1 MKVSVWWLAL
11 LAASLAT
18 ARAQVLVEVTQ
29 DQKQFLQGEELP
41 VAVRVINRSGQTLHL
56 GEETNWLTF
65 SIETR
70 EGSVA
75 EKLGEVPV
83 VGGFDLESSKVAI
96 KRVNLAPYF
105 NLTQP
110 GGYAILA
117 TVRIPQW
124 GREVTSPPRPFTII
138 EGAKLWEQ
146 EVGVPGSAT
155 AGGMPE
161 IRKYI
166 LQQANYL
173 KGELRLYLRVTDSY
187 GKVIRVQPIGPVVS
201 FGRPETQ
208 VDKVSNLHLLY
219 QNGPYAFSYSR
230 FNTDGQL
237 LERQTYDY
245 VNTRPRLKED
255 DAGNITVS
263 GGVRRVVASD
273 VPPPNPDVAAE
284 APSKS
289 RTTEKP

>member
-1 MKVSVWWLAL
+1 MKVSVFWLGL
-11 LAASLAT
+11 LIASLAP
-18 ARAQVLVEVTQ
+18 ASAQVLVEVTQ
-29 DQKQFLQGEELP
+29 DQQQFLQGETLP

-65 SIETR
+65 SIESR

-75 EKLGEVPV
+75 QKLGEVPV

-96 KRVNLAPYF
+96 KRVDLAPYF

-110 GGYAILA
+110 GGYSILA
-117 TVRIPQW
+117 TVRISQW
-124 GREVTSPPRPFTII
+124 GREVTSPARPFTII

-155 AGGMPE
+155 AGGVPE

-187 GKVIRVQPIGPVVS
+187 GKVIRVLPIGPVVS

-208 VDKVSNLHLLY
+208 IDKFSNLHLLY
-219 QNGPYAFSYSR
+219 QMGPYAFSYSR
-230 FNTDGQL
+230 FNTEGQL
-237 LERQTYDY
+237 LERSTYDY
-245 VNTRPRLKED
+245 VSNRPRLRED
-255 DAGNITVS
+255 ESGNISVT
-263 GGVRRVVASD
+263 GGVRRVAASD
-273 VPPPNPDVAAE
+273 IPPSNPDTVATE
-284 APSKS
+284 PPKS
-289 RTTEKP
+289 GKQ